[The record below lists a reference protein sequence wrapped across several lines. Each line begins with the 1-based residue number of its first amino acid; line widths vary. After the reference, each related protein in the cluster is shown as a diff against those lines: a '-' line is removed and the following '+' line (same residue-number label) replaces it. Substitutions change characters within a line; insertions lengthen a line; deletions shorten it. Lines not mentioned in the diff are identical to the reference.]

1 MTTTQHRPAAGIDAE
16 PARLYVSALVWAT
29 PDEVRRSAD
38 VLSHDDLD
46 TPHAEILEAVHTCAG
61 RGDTGAA
68 AVVNELMRAGMYR
81 GPIRRE
87 METLP
92 FAGGV
97 PAGLHHYAEG
107 VLAARFR
114 QRAAAYGQ
122 AITDAATTATEA
134 NLWGQVVAGGAELRR
149 IADRLAELRGEA
161 VA

>member
-1 MTTTQHRPAAGIDAE
+1 MTAVQLRPASGIDAE
-16 PARLYVSALVWAT
+16 PARLYVSALAWGTTA
-29 PDEVRRSAD
+29 EVRAAAE
-38 VLSHDDLD
+38 LLAPDDLD
-46 TPHAEILEAVHTCAG
+46 TPHAEILEAVNTCAG

-68 AVVNELMRAGMYR
+68 AIVNELMREGLYR

-87 METLP
+87 MESLP

-97 PAGLHHYAEG
+97 PAGLHHYAEA

-114 QRAAAYGQ
+114 ECAAAYGQ

-134 NLWGQVVAGGAELRR
+134 NMWGAVLAGGTELRR
-149 IADRLAELRGEA
+149 MADRLAELRGEA